1 MLQRISFPNRE
12 EWLKFRPGGIGASE
26 AGTIMGDNKART
38 KIDLWKI
45 KTGAAQEPDLSG
57 NDYVRRGILWE
68 PAIRAAFAAMHPELK
83 IVHHP
88 YDVLFQSE
96 RPWLFA
102 TLDAETYNASGEP
115 GTAEFKTAEPRTR
128 EEWAEWDGRVPAK
141 YYDQILHQ
149 HNATGW
155 RRHHL
160 MAFLF
165 TTDENGDII
174 KIVPKDY
181 VFAVDDGFKLDA
193 QIVLETEILFWE
205 DVQKRRIPPMP
216 LKL

>member
-1 MLQRISFPNRE
+1 MLKRISFPNRE

-38 KIDLWKI
+38 KIDLWKV

-57 NDYVRRGILWE
+57 VEVVQRGVRME
-68 PAIRAAFAAMHPELK
+68 PAIRAVFAAMHPELR
-83 IVHHP
+83 IEHHP

-96 RPWLFA
+96 RPWLFC
-102 TLDAETYNASGEP
+102 TLDAETYDASGEP
-115 GTAEFKTAEPRTR
+115 GTAEFKTAAPRSR
-128 EEWAEWDGRVPAK
+128 EDWAEWDGRVPAK

-165 TTDENGDII
+165 RMDGDIVI
-174 KIVPKDY
+174 REY
-181 VFAVDDGFKLDA
+181 EFRVDEGFKLDA
-193 QIVLETEILFWE
+193 QIVLETETLFWE
-205 DVQKRRIPPMP
+205 DVQKRRIPPLP
-216 LKL
+216 IRL

>member
-38 KIDLWKI
+38 KIDLWKV
-45 KTGAAQEPDLSG
+45 KTGAAKEPDLSG
-57 NDYVRRGILWE
+57 VEVVQRGITME
-68 PAIRAAFAAMHPELK
+68 PAIRAVFAAMHPELR
-83 IVHHP
+83 IEHHP

-96 RPWLFA
+96 RPWLFC
-102 TLDAETYNASGEP
+102 TLDAETYDASGEP

-128 EEWAEWDGRVPAK
+128 EDWAEWDGRVPAK

-165 TTDENGDII
+165 RMDGDVII
-174 KIVPKDY
+174 RE
-181 VFAVDDGFKLDA
+181 FEFRVDDGFKLDA

-216 LKL
+216 LRL

>member
-1 MLQRISFPNRE
+1 MLERISFASRE

-45 KTGAAQEPDLSG
+45 KTGAAKEPDLSG
-57 NDYVRRGILWE
+57 VEVVQRGITME
-68 PAIRAAFAAMHPELK
+68 PAIRAVFAAMHPELR
-83 IVHHP
+83 IEHHP

-96 RPWLFA
+96 RPWLFC
-102 TLDAETYNASGEP
+102 TLDAETYDASGEP
-115 GTAEFKTAEPRTR
+115 GTAEFKTAEPRAR
-128 EEWAEWDGRVPAK
+128 EDWNEWDGRVPAK

-165 TTDENGDII
+165 RMDGDVIIREFEFRVDE
-174 KIVPKDY
+174 
-181 VFAVDDGFKLDA
+181 GFKLDA

-216 LKL
+216 LRL

>member
-38 KIDLWKI
+38 KIDLWKV
-45 KTGAAQEPDLSG
+45 KTGAAKEPDLSG
-57 NDYVRRGILWE
+57 VEVVQRGITME
-68 PAIRAAFAAMHPELK
+68 PAIRAVFAAMHPELR
-83 IVHHP
+83 IEHHP

-96 RPWLFA
+96 RPWLFC
-102 TLDAETYNASGEP
+102 TLDAETYDASGEP
-115 GTAEFKTAEPRTR
+115 GTAEYKTAEPRTR
-128 EEWAEWDGRVPAK
+128 EDWAEWDGRAPAK

-165 TTDENGDII
+165 RMDGDVIIREFEFRVDE
-174 KIVPKDY
+174 
-181 VFAVDDGFKLDA
+181 GFKLDA

-216 LKL
+216 IRL

>member
-1 MLQRISFPNRE
+1 MLERISFTSRE

-38 KIDLWKI
+38 KIDLWKV
-45 KTGAAQEPDLSG
+45 KTGAAKEPDLSG
-57 NDYVRRGILWE
+57 VEVVQRGITME
-68 PAIRAAFAAMHPELK
+68 PAIRAVFAAMHPELR
-83 IVHHP
+83 IEHHP

-96 RPWLFA
+96 RPWLFC
-102 TLDAETYNASGEP
+102 TLDAETYDASGEP
-115 GTAEFKTAEPRTR
+115 GTAEYKTAEPRTR
-128 EEWAEWDGRVPAK
+128 EDWAEWDGRVPAK

-165 TTDENGDII
+165 RMDGDVIIREFEFRVDE
-174 KIVPKDY
+174 
-181 VFAVDDGFKLDA
+181 GFKLDA

-216 LKL
+216 LRL

>member
-1 MLQRISFPNRE
+1 MLERISFPNRE

-38 KIDLWKI
+38 KIDLWKV

-57 NDYVRRGILWE
+57 NEIVQRGVRME

-83 IVHHP
+83 IVYHP
-88 YDVLFQSE
+88 YDVLFQEE
-96 RPWLFA
+96 RPWLFC
-102 TLDAETYNASGEP
+102 TLDAETYDNSMEP
-115 GTAEFKTAEPRTR
+115 GTAEFKTAEPRNR
-128 EEWAEWDGRVPAK
+128 AEWEEWESGVPAK

-149 HNATGW
+149 HLATGW
-155 RRHHL
+155 RRHSL

-165 TTDENGDII
+165 RMDGDIVI
-174 KIVPKDY
+174 RE
-181 VFAVDDGFKLDA
+181 FEFRVDEGFKLDA

-216 LKL
+216 LRL